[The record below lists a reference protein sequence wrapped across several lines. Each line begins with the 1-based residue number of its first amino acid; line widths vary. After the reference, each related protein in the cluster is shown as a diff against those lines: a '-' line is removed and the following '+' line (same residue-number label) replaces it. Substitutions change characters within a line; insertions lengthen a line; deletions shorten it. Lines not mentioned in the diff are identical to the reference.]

1 MEKELKNIALSK
13 LKPYKNN
20 PRINDGAV
28 ESVAESIKQC
38 GYISP
43 IIIDENNEVL
53 AGHTRLK
60 ALINSGVKEAD
71 VVVVK
76 GLNATQKRKYRILD
90 NKTNEFATW
99 DFEKLEDEI
108 EGLDFEGFD
117 FGFDGDNYIGDLLE
131 EAFSDVGTKEEVVFA
146 IAFEF
151 PVADEEIIKD
161 YVKKIGKD
169 TISNNILRAAKQEV
183 QNA

>member
-1 MEKELKNIALSK
+1 MEKELKNISLSK

-20 PRINDGAV
+20 PRLNDGAV
-28 ESVAESIKQC
+28 ECVTESIKQC

-60 ALINSGVKEAD
+60 ALINSGIQEAD
-71 VVVVK
+71 VVIVR
-76 GLNATQKRKYRILD
+76 GLSAKQKRKYRVLD
-90 NKTNEFATW
+90 NKTNEFAIW
-99 DFEKLEDEI
+99 DFEKLEGEI

-117 FGFDGDNYIGDLLE
+117 FGFDEDNVIGDLLGD
-131 EAFSDVGTKEEVVFA
+131 AFSDVGTKEAVVFT

-151 PVADEEIIKD
+151 PAADEETIKD

-169 TISNNILRAAKQEV
+169 TISNNILRAAKKEA